1 VDEAAFLARLTRARD
16 GAPAAHP
23 GAYAIAGGPAP
34 SWESFR
40 AALEAVGGRHHAPV
54 SAASIAAA
62 VAAVVDL
69 GGHKRVVATPEASAL
84 LRSAVPGVE
93 TYAEGRP
100 PHSWQDV
107 DLAVLFAE
115 GGVCENAALL
125 FSSASL
131 AERALLFLAQHVL
144 VILDLG
150 TLHADLH
157 QGARAMAARGLPI
170 HHLTWVSGPSK
181 TADIEQTLVI
191 GAHGCRSLMV
201 LPILPDAA
209 GAR

>member
-1 VDEAAFLARLTRARD
+1 M
-16 GAPAAHP
+16 
-23 GAYAIAGGPAP
+23 
-34 SWESFR
+34 
-40 AALEAVGGRHHAPV
+40 LEAVGGRHHAPI
-54 SAASIAAA
+54 SAAGIAAA
-62 VAAVVDL
+62 GAAVVDL
-69 GGHKRVVATPEASAL
+69 GGHKRVVANPDAAAL

-93 TYAEGRP
+93 TLGEGAA

-107 DLAVLFAE
+107 DLAVLLAE

-157 QGARAMAARGLPI
+157 QGARAMAAPGLPI

-201 LPILPDAA
+201 LPILPEAA
-209 GAR
+209 QSR